1 MGTGMSLAMTN
12 LGERL
17 GLQGAGKDCA
27 GGSSDYGGADEIGK
41 KMASLSY
48 LVF

>member
-1 MGTGMSLAMTN
+1 MRLAMTN

-27 GGSSDYGGADEIGK
+27 GGSSAYGRTHEIGK
-41 KMASLSY
+41 KMAGFSS